1 MSFNEIDT
9 IIYYYTILLY
19 YNIVLQHSTIILN
32 CNITIGVTK
41 NNVTFFRIVV
51 LQCSWSVRND
61 VVAGGV
67 LLGSGYCR
75 GNSWRLAECILL
87 LGECVWGPAMIF
99 GGAGL
104 WRALWASASLL
115 RVVPGREKM
124 VEGKKGAKKSVDN
137 SMLRIFIRDN
147 DR

>member
-1 MSFNEIDT
+1 MKKRNM
-9 IIYYYTILLY
+9 
-19 YNIVLQHSTIILN
+19 
-32 CNITIGVTK
+32 
-41 NNVTFFRIVV
+41 FFESCCVAMWLVDPYDI
-51 LQCSWSVRND
+51 
-61 VVAGGV
+61 VAGGF

-99 GGAGL
+99 GGAGR

-124 VEGKKGAKKSVDN
+124 VEGKKKARRRIKKKGIV
-137 SMLRIFIRDN
+137 FFRDT